1 VGILV
6 TPGYYWVRLL
16 ELRETVTSNV
26 NQDFSVVLRLEAM
39 ETAWRL
45 FLANPWAGI
54 GLDNFVPRGALGV
67 IRRIVVHNT
76 YLEALVSVGVFGF
89 IAYLGVFASGL
100 RHSLAGM
107 RDHSAGP
114 DLRSLSFYLGLS
126 LVSIMTSATFLTI
139 IFKYPLWIP
148 LAMTLVLGNL
158 LRESRQQNVRNSR
171 PTGV

>member
-1 VGILV
+1 
-6 TPGYYWVRLL
+6 
-16 ELRETVTSNV
+16 
-26 NQDFSVVLRLEAM
+26 
-39 ETAWRL
+39 
-45 FLANPWAGI
+45 
-54 GLDNFVPRGALGV
+54 
-67 IRRIVVHNT
+67 
-76 YLEALVSVGVFGF
+76 
-89 IAYLGVFASGL
+89 
-100 RHSLAGM
+100 M